1 MQCSVSGGR
10 PSCRASRRFCALRA
24 CRCRAPVPS
33 EDSGRPE
40 ARASAADAADA
51 AEALFAELLPLS
63 LPHPVNID
71 ATITAVKTAAT
82 AFLFMI
88 FPSCVVPAAFSRRK
102 RFCLSVVRT
111 LYLHTAVSR
120 AADKSLKKLL
130 LVNQP
135 FMDPIITPFTSFS
148 ISLETLRLWSTSDTI
163 RGCS

>member
-1 MQCSVSGGR
+1 MPFTFPSSSTVS
-10 PSCRASRRFCALRA
+10 F
-24 CRCRAPVPS
+24 
-33 EDSGRPE
+33 
-40 ARASAADAADA
+40 AADAADA

-135 FMDPIITPFTSFS
+135 FMDPIITPFTKCFCTSGYITRTGRLLMMISEYFITS
-148 ISLETLRLWSTSDTI
+148 ISCCFS
-163 RGCS
+163 CSAALAAAVVAV